1 MDVMRIDSDDEE
13 RRFCVCVASYGYMG
27 DLMRQSEK
35 LRFMGPS
42 RYNIAGAATLF
53 KNRVRASIQPCSPAC
68 ELLRVLFENA
78 SSSVC
83 ADDCGGINGSGL
95 RG

>member
-1 MDVMRIDSDDEE
+1 MDVMRIDSDDNE

-42 RYNIAGAATLF
+42 RYNLAGAATLF
-53 KNRVRASIQPCSPAC
+53 KNRV
-68 ELLRVLFENA
+68 
-78 SSSVC
+78 C
-83 ADDCGGINGSGL
+83 ALTLSLTLARFYVQLSRWRRDRKNL
-95 RG
+95 QM

>member
-42 RYNIAGAATLF
+42 RYNLAGAATLF
-53 KNRVRASIQPCSPAC
+53 KNKVRISIALHYVDCPTLLSVRCSGQ
-68 ELLRVLFENA
+68 R
-78 SSSVC
+78 ST
-83 ADDCGGINGSGL
+83 
-95 RG
+95 

>member
-42 RYNIAGAATLF
+42 RYNLAGAATLL
-53 KNRVRASIQPCSPAC
+53 KNKARRRIKLMHDLSCTSNTRLWSTP
-68 ELLRVLFENA
+68 
-78 SSSVC
+78 
-83 ADDCGGINGSGL
+83 GK
-95 RG
+95 

>member
-42 RYNIAGAATLF
+42 RYNLAGAATLL
-53 KNRVRASIQPCSPAC
+53 KNKV
-68 ELLRVLFENA
+68 
-78 SSSVC
+78 
-83 ADDCGGINGSGL
+83 
-95 RG
+95 